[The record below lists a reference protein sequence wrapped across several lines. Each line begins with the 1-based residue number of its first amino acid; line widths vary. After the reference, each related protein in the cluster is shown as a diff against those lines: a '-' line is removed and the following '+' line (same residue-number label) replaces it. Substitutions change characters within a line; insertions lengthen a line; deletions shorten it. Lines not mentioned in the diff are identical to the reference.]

1 MLWRW
6 HSAMHTKL
14 KEVIKMADLKIG
26 KVTHYYDKIGVAIVE
41 LNGTLSVGEKVK
53 FTRGGE
59 DLFEQAVDSIQIEH
73 EKKDSAGKGDVVGL
87 KVDSEVKE
95 GAEVYKVQ

>member
-1 MLWRW
+1 
-6 HSAMHTKL
+6 
-14 KEVIKMADLKIG
+14 MADFKVG

-41 LNGTLSVGEKVK
+41 LDGTLTVGEKIK

-59 DLFEQAVDSIQIEH
+59 DLFEQKVDSIQIEH

-87 KVDSEVKE
+87 KVESEVKE
-95 GAEVYKVQ
+95 GAEVYKVEK